1 MNDELI
7 ETALARQECVLLRA
21 GVRRVLLLDGSSVIT
36 EGDGAGR
43 EKHLN
48 ASAAKEGFR
57 AAILAALE
65 AGFTPAPRDAPKK
78 STFVQPQR
86 APDAPTFVP
95 PAPPAPVRPPRRPTS
110 EWPDTWTL
118 HENIVQVR
126 IDPFDGAEWEPLH
139 QRQPPGVDFI
149 DIEGETPEEAVELVR
164 EGRLPPWARGLG
176 LLSFDVVEDYCAA
189 ELDPTPLWSAL
200 GSLTSLDLR
209 SGSNIVIPSALP
221 SLQRLAVFTSE
232 ATMALVQSL
241 TASTWASLTEL
252 ELFLDSTELLD
263 GTTIARA
270 LTKERFPALRHL
282 ALRGTRFDDDTLEAL
297 KPLGLASLVLSHGET
312 DDHAV
317 GVPTPFREP
326 DGIEVL
332 SEGRFYPLRSSR
344 LG

>member
-1 MNDELI
+1 MTDELI
-7 ETALARQECVLLRA
+7 ETALARQECVLLRD

-48 ASAAKEGFR
+48 ASAAKEAFR
-57 AAILAALE
+57 AAILAALD

-86 APDAPTFVP
+86 APDAPTFALP
-95 PAPPAPVRPPRRPTS
+95 PSPPRAAPRARTS
-110 EWPDTWTL
+110 EWPETWTL
-118 HENIVQVR
+118 RENVVQVR

-149 DIEGETPEEAVELVR
+149 DIEGETPEEAVELVL
-164 EGRLPPWARGLG
+164 EGRLPSWARGLG

-189 ELDPTPLWSAL
+189 ELDPTRLWSAL
-200 GSLTSLDLR
+200 GSLTALDLR
-209 SGSNIVIPSALP
+209 SGSRVVIPSSLP
-221 SLQRLAVFTSE
+221 SLQRLGVFTSE
-232 ATMALVQSL
+232 ATMALVQQL

-263 GTTIARA
+263 GTTVARA

-282 ALRGTRFDDDTLEAL
+282 ALRGTRFDDNTLEAL
-297 KPLGLASLVLSHGET
+297 KPLGLASLVLSHGES
-312 DDHAV
+312 DDRAV
-317 GVPTPFREP
+317 GAKTPFREP

-332 SEGRFYPLRSSR
+332 SEGRFYPMRSSR
-344 LG
+344 FS

>member
-7 ETALARQECVLLRA
+7 ETALARQECVLLRD

-48 ASAAKEGFR
+48 ASAAKDGFR
-57 AAILAALE
+57 AAILSALE
-65 AGFTPAPRDAPKK
+65 AGFTAAPRDAPKK

-86 APDAPTFVP
+86 APDAPTF
-95 PAPPAPVRPPRRPTS
+95 APPAAPARVVPPRQRTS
-110 EWPDTWTL
+110 EWPETWTI
-118 HENIVQVR
+118 HENVVQVR

-149 DIEGETPEEAVELVR
+149 QVDGETPEEAVELVL
-164 EGRLPPWARGLG
+164 EGKLPGWARGLG

-200 GSLTSLDLR
+200 GSLTALELR
-209 SGSNIVIPSALP
+209 AGASIVIPSALP
-221 SLQRLAVFTSE
+221 SLERLGVFTSE
-232 ATMALVQSL
+232 ATMELVQAL
-241 TASTWASLTEL
+241 TASTWPALTEL
-252 ELFLDSTELLD
+252 ELFLDAYEQLD

-282 ALRGTRFDDDTLEAL
+282 ALRGTRFDDGTVEAL
-297 KPLGLASLVLSHGET
+297 ASLGLASLVLSHGES
-312 DDHAV
+312 DDRAV
-317 GVPTPFREP
+317 GAKTPFLEP
-326 DGIEVL
+326 SGIEVM
-332 SEGRFYPLRSSR
+332 SEGRFFPLRSPR
-344 LG
+344 FD

>member
-95 PAPPAPVRPPRRPTS
+95 PAPPAPVLPPRRPTS

-149 DIEGETPEEAVELVR
+149 DIEGETPEEAVELVL
-164 EGRLPPWARGLG
+164 EGGLPSWTRGLG

-189 ELDPTPLWSAL
+189 ELDPTRLWSAL
-200 GSLTSLDLR
+200 GSLTALDLR
-209 SGSNIVIPSALP
+209 SGSRVVIPSSLP
-221 SLQRLAVFTSE
+221 SLQRLGVFTSE
-232 ATMALVQSL
+232 ATLALVQQL
-241 TASTWASLTEL
+241 TASTWSSLTEL
-252 ELFLDSTELLD
+252 ELFLDSSELLD
-263 GTTIARA
+263 GTVIARA

-317 GVPTPFREP
+317 GVPTPFAEP
-326 DGIEVL
+326 VGIEVL

-344 LG
+344 FS